1 MHVAMEGSDFIFVP
15 HNIFFPAGVTRVT
28 FNVTIIEDNIL
39 ERDEFFSLSVDP
51 LTLPDRVT
59 AGNFN
64 DTTITIM
71 NDDSK

>member
-15 HNIFFPAGVTRVT
+15 NNIFFPAGVTRVT
-28 FNVTIIEDNIL
+28 FNVTIIEDDIL

-59 AGNFN
+59 VDNFT